1 MLIHNISKI
10 YGVETNNAG
19 IRKGTDMSKVD
30 SLENAWVLIDNG
42 RIADFGSGEPPA
54 LAESIDANGKVVTPA
69 FVDCHTHLVFAAGRE
84 GEFVDRIKGLSY
96 EQISA
101 RGGGILNSARKLAQM
116 SEEELF
122 QQARERL
129 KMVVKSGTGAIEIKS
144 GYGLDVENELKM
156 LRVAR
161 RLGEEGMVPIKTT
174 FLGAHAVPA
183 SFKGRT
189 DEYVDYVIREM
200 LPEVAREGLADYI
213 DVFCEDGYFDVAQ
226 TRKILEAGNE
236 HGLRGRIHVNQFH
249 AFGGV
254 QLAQQMNALSV
265 EHLEV
270 LGEGDLETLNQ
281 SDLMPVSLP
290 ACSFFLSIPYT
301 PAREIID
308 AGCGLVLAS
317 DFNPG
322 SSPVFDL
329 NFVFSLACVKQRLLP
344 GEAFNALTINA
355 AHALEMEKECGSI
368 AVGKRADLNFYE
380 IESLDQIPYYPA
392 FNQVSG
398 VMRGGSMI

>member
-10 YGVETNNAG
+10 YGVETKTSG
-19 IRKGTDMSKVD
+19 IRKGSSMAEVD
-30 SLENAWVLIDNG
+30 SLENAWILVENG
-42 RIADFGSGEPPA
+42 RITDFGNGVEP
-54 LAESIDANGKVVTPA
+54 EHTERHDAQGMVVAPA
-69 FVDCHTHLVFAAGRE
+69 FVDCHTHLVFATGRE

-96 EQISA
+96 EEIAS
-101 RGGGILNSARKLAQM
+101 RGGGILNSAGRLAQM
-116 SEEELF
+116 SEDELF
-122 QQARERL
+122 EQAKDRL
-129 KMVVKSGTGAIEIKS
+129 MYVQRSGTGAIEIKS

-161 RLGEEGMVPIKTT
+161 RLNDEGIVPVRST

-183 SFKGRT
+183 AFKGDT
-189 DEYVDYVIREM
+189 DGYVDLVIKEI
-200 LPEVAREGLADYI
+200 LPEVVSEGLADYI
-213 DVFCEDGYFDVAQ
+213 DVFCEKGYFDLAQ
-226 TRKILEAGNE
+226 TKRILEAGLKQ
-236 HGLRGRIHVNQFH
+236 GLRSRIHVNQFH

-254 QLAQQMNALSV
+254 DLAKQMNALSV

-270 LGEGDLETLNQ
+270 LGEGDLEVLQ
-281 SDLMPVSLP
+281 ESDLIPVALP

-308 AGCGLVLAS
+308 AGCALVLAS

-344 GEAFNALTINA
+344 NEAFNALTINA
-355 AHALEMEKECGSI
+355 AHALEFEEECGSI
-368 AVGKRADLNFYE
+368 AKGKRADLNFYT
-380 IESLDQIPYYPA
+380 IDNLDQIPYYPA
-392 FNQVSG
+392 HNQVSH
-398 VMRGGSMI
+398 VMRGGRIL

>member
-10 YGVETNNAG
+10 YGVETKTSG
-19 IRKGTDMSKVD
+19 IRKGISMAEVE
-30 SLENAWVLIDNG
+30 SLENAWILVENG
-42 RIADFGSGEPPA
+42 RIIDFGNGTEPEHPEKHD
-54 LAESIDANGKVVTPA
+54 AEGLVVAPA

-96 EQISA
+96 EEIAS

-116 SEEELF
+116 SEDELF
-122 QQARERL
+122 DQARTRL
-129 KMVVKSGTGAIEIKS
+129 MQVQRSGTGAIEIKS

-161 RLGEEGMVPIKTT
+161 RLKDEGIVPVRST

-183 SFKGRT
+183 GFKDDT
-189 DEYVDYVIREM
+189 DGYVEFVIKEM
-200 LPEVAREGLADYI
+200 LPEVVREGLADYI
-213 DVFCEDGYFDVAQ
+213 DVFCEEGYFDIAQ
-226 TRKILEAGNE
+226 TKRILEAGLE

-254 QLAQQMNALSV
+254 DLARQMNALSV

-270 LGEGDLETLNQ
+270 LGDGDLDVLQESGLI
-281 SDLMPVSLP
+281 PVALP

-308 AGCGLVLAS
+308 AGCALVLAS

-329 NFVFSLACVKQRLLP
+329 NFVFSLACVKQKLLP
-344 GEAFNALTINA
+344 TEAFNALTVNA
-355 AHALEMEKECGSI
+355 AHALELDTDCGSI
-368 AVGKRADLNFYE
+368 AKGKRADLNFFN
-380 IESLDQIPYYPA
+380 IDNLDQIPYYPA
-392 FNQVSG
+392 RNQVSH
-398 VMRGGSMI
+398 VMRGGKML